1 MYTKFYPILH
11 KPFSFISSFQE
22 SENSNWKGQQKN
34 ELLSVHDLV
43 NLLNNDDATSDD
55 AYGGGHYHRDA
66 WVKTRPG
73 QHR

>member
-1 MYTKFYPILH
+1 M
-11 KPFSFISSFQE
+11 FQE
-22 SENSNWKGQQKN
+22 SENLNWKGQQKN

-43 NLLNNDDATSDD
+43 NLLNNDDASDD

-66 WVKTRPG
+66 WIKARPG